1 MTLFPRRLRRTTPR
15 PPRTGRRPRVPLRA
29 LSVLVVLAIVAAGA
43 VTAGF
48 VAFGGPSGKHVT
60 AYFDRTV
67 GVYAGS
73 DLRILGVKVG
83 TVESV
88 KPQGKQVK
96 VTLRLDH
103 GIKVPAKAGAVVVAP
118 SVVADRYVQLTP
130 AYTGGAQ
137 LPDHGVIP
145 ASRTTTPVEIDQLY
159 ASVTQL
165 SKALGPDGANT
176 DGALSDLLD
185 VGAQNL
191 KGNGKDIGDSI
202 DQLGQATKTLNG
214 HSGDLY
220 ATLAYLQSFTTMLKN
235 NDGKVKTATDQLST
249 VSGFLADDKEDLGG
263 ALQQLSTALGSVKT
277 FIQDNRSRLKAS
289 IDKLTP
295 ITQTL
300 VDQRASLAELLD
312 DAPLA
317 ADNLLNTY
325 NPATGT
331 LDGRADINELSMG
344 GSVDPTDTG
353 ASAVKRNTTTTTGTA
368 STTGTTSGTA
378 ADDAVPLPL
387 PPVGTVY
394 GSDTT
399 TGGTAG
405 SSGSSGSAGSAGSAG
420 KGAAK

>member
-1 MTLFPRRLRRTTPR
+1 MPLH
-15 PPRTGRRPRVPLRA
+15 RVPLRRVPRRA
-29 LSVLVVLAIVAAGA
+29 VSVAVVLALVAAAA

-96 VTLRLDH
+96 VSLRLDH

-137 LPDHGVIP
+137 LADHGVIP
-145 ASRTTTPVEIDQLY
+145 ASRTATPVEIDQLY

-176 DGALSDLLD
+176 NGALSNLLD

-202 DQLGQATKTLNG
+202 DQLGQATKTLDG
-214 HSGDLY
+214 HSDDLFS
-220 ATLAYLQSFTTMLKN
+220 TLAYLQSFTTMLKD
-235 NDGKVKTATDQLST
+235 NDGKVKAATDQLST

-289 IDKLTP
+289 IAKLTP

-325 NPATGT
+325 DPKTGT
-331 LDGRADINELSMG
+331 LDGRADINELSLG
-344 GSVDPTDTG
+344 GSVDPTDTAG
-353 ASAVKRNTTTTTGTA
+353 PAAVTKGTA
-368 STTGTTSGTA
+368 GTTAKATGTTASKDGSGA
-378 ADDAVPLPL
+378 ASGAGDTPPLPL

-394 GSDTT
+394 GGTTGTT
-399 TGGTAG
+399 T
-405 SSGSSGSAGSAGSAG
+405 G
-420 KGAAK
+420 KGAAQ